1 MYLVRNVSIRV
12 GFNRLILLGLVLSL
26 FGDLFLIFAGGNIYN
41 FVYGLL
47 AFLLAH
53 ILYSMAFFRDFK
65 NNPQASKL
73 FGHIMLFFMGVFSL
87 SYYSW
92 IRDYLND
99 LRIPIMVYMM
109 VISIMVIL
117 AGYRYGR
124 VNKFSFKLI
133 YIGAIFFV
141 MSDSILAYNKFAE
154 PIPFSGVWIMGTY
167 MLAQYLITMGTIER
181 MVLINQIRTQG

>member
-1 MYLVRNVSIRV
+1 
-12 GFNRLILLGLVLSL
+12 
-26 FGDLFLIFAGGNIYN
+26 
-41 FVYGLL
+41 
-47 AFLLAH
+47 
-53 ILYSMAFFRDFK
+53 
-65 NNPQASKL
+65 
-73 FGHIMLFFMGVFSL
+73 MGVFSL

-154 PIPFSGVWIMGTY
+154 PISFSGVWIMGTY

-181 MVLINQIRTQG
+181 IVLINQIRTQG

>member
-1 MYLVRNVSIRV
+1 MYLVRNVSMRV

-154 PIPFSGVWIMGTY
+154 PISFSGVWIMGTY